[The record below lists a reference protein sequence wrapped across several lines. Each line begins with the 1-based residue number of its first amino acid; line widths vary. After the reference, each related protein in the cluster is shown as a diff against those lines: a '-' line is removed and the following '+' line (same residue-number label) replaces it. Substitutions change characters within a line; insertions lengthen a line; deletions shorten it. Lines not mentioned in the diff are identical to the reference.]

1 MFLHKIKS
9 NGLAHLSYMIGSNGE
24 AAIIDPRRDINVYMD
39 IARNEDVRI
48 THVFETHRNEDF
60 ISGAPAV
67 RAATGARILHG
78 PNRDTPIQYA
88 ETTREGD
95 HFEIGSMR
103 IEVLETPGH
112 TYDSVSYV
120 LYDTAFDNRAVG
132 VFTGDAL
139 FIGDVGRTDFYPDQK
154 REVSGLLFDSLQKLK
169 TLGDQTI
176 VYPAHGAGSV
186 CGAGMA
192 DREFSTIGH
201 ERLNND
207 RFAMTDREAFIDAK
221 VAENHY
227 QPPYFEMMER
237 LNTEGGAPTDR
248 YLTPPPISPD
258 SELLKGEAQIV
269 DIRSETDFAAAHVPG
284 SYCIPADMLAS
295 FSGWFLDYDRDI
307 VLVSDSA
314 AQAQEAATTLARLGY
329 DRVVGHHAGTVPM
342 ATSNQPLESIDL
354 IDTDEVKAR
363 LSDRPTG
370 WTLLDVRSIDE
381 FKGGH
386 IEGAEHAYAGRI
398 PVDLPDLDRSGP
410 ITVMC
415 GSGMRASIA
424 ASVLRREGFEK
435 VDVYYGSWKAWNSQG

>member
-1 MFLHKIKS
+1 MFLKKIKS
-9 NGLAHLSYMIGSNGE
+9 DGLAHLSYMIGSNGK
-24 AAIIDPRRDINVYMD
+24 AAIIDPRRDISEYMD
-39 IARNEDVRI
+39 IARQENVQI

-67 RAATGARILHG
+67 RNFTGARIFHG
-78 PNRDTPIQYA
+78 PNSETPVEYA
-88 ETTREGD
+88 ETVHEGD
-95 HFEIGSMR
+95 EFSVGS
-103 IEVLETPGH
+103 IKIKVLETPGH

-120 LYDTAFDNRAVG
+120 LYDTEYDDGPVG

-154 REVSGLLFDSLQKLK
+154 REVTGLLFDSLQKLK
-169 TLGDQTI
+169 ALGDQTI

-201 ERLNND
+201 EKANNE
-207 RFAMTDREAFIDAK
+207 RFRMTDREAFIDAK

-237 LNTEGGAPTDR
+237 LNSEGGEPTDR
-248 YLTPPPISPD
+248 YLTPPPIGPASP
-258 SELLKGEAQIV
+258 LFKGDAQIV

-284 SYCIPADMLAS
+284 SFCIPAGMLAS
-295 FSGWFLDYDRDI
+295 FAGWFLEYDRDI
-307 VLVSDSA
+307 VFVSDGP
-314 AQAQEAATTLARLGY
+314 AQARQAALTLSRLGF

-342 ATSNQPLESIDL
+342 AVSNQPLQSLDL
-354 IDTDEVKAR
+354 VDTQDVKTR
-363 LSDRPTG
+363 VSEGSSG

-381 FKGGH
+381 FEGGH
-386 IEGAEHAYAGRI
+386 IDGAVHAYVGRI
-398 PVDLPDLDRSGP
+398 PTDLPDLDKTNKV
-410 ITVMC
+410 TVMC

-424 ASVLRREGFEK
+424 ASVLKREGFED
-435 VDVYYGSWKAWNSQG
+435 VDVYYGSWKAWNS